1 MDQIEKQMQDEEAEV
16 MRIAEE
22 NKKKAQE
29 ENVPL
34 RDEILWGELNKI
46 VSSASFRT
54 MLGAIGPSMAKNFE
68 TEPEIKKPA
77 QAARPII
84 AKREMNSAYDPTE
97 AMRIYNEKKAKNKEA
112 Q

>member
-1 MDQIEKQMQDEEAEV
+1 MDQTEKQMQDEEAEV

-29 ENVPL
+29 ENIPL
-34 RDEILWGELNKI
+34 RDEILRGELDKI
-46 VSSASFRT
+46 ASSASFRT
-54 MLGAIGPSMAKNFE
+54 MLGALSPSMVKNYE
-68 TEPEIKKPA
+68 SEPEIKKPA

-84 AKREMNSAYDPTE
+84 AKREMRGAYDPAE